1 MLGRASLVPVAGL
14 RVFRVPPAGRVR
26 SFSAAAQ
33 IAELEARIAV
43 LEEENS
49 KLRNLSADAI
59 SFIEAAASEAR
70 LRGCTSASEGM
81 PKDGGSNI
89 ARSTRMANSSTG
101 M

>member
-33 IAELEARIAV
+33 IAELEARIAA

-49 KLRNLSADAI
+49 RLRNLSADAI
-59 SFIEAAASEAR
+59 SFIEEIASERRKQECADEKR
-70 LRGCTSASEGM
+70 DQ
-81 PKDGGSNI
+81 DGLCNLSLDEFT
-89 ARSTRMANSSTG
+89 AVVKKVK
-101 M
+101 